1 MTRRVSALAVASIA
15 AVLLV
20 VVVAADVAIN
30 RSYRLETQDLDDRW
44 HVALDTLDQDRFYR
58 EPGALEVN
66 QSVPVP
72 MRLSVDNQRPWSLE
86 QTYEVRL
93 NGAIVSDGTLTASAW
108 GTGQATFEVDAG
120 ILLTEPGSPDR
131 PVKVGFAQFEV
142 TVGDEVHHGSLSVRE
157 VAR

>member
-1 MTRRVSALAVASIA
+1 MTRQVSPLAVASVA

-30 RSYRLETQDLDDRW
+30 RSYRLEAQDLDERW

-66 QSVPVP
+66 RSVPVS
-72 MRLSVDNQRPWSLE
+72 MRLTVDNQRPWSLE
-86 QTYEVRL
+86 QAYEVHL
-93 NGAIVSDGTLTASAW
+93 NGDVVADGILTASAW
-108 GTGQATFEVDAG
+108 GTGQATFEVDADRVLSDG
-120 ILLTEPGSPDR
+120 GPPDR
-131 PVKVGFAQFEV
+131 PMDSGHARFEV
-142 TVGDEVHHGSLSVRE
+142 TLGDEVHHGSLSAQE